1 MYIHLPRSNACD
13 KRMTRPMDG
22 QGIINTIQRRVN
34 EEGCEKSLASLLVRL
49 LVHIAHIRSRFG
61 WEQYVGAVK
70 IGHTPLLTLSMA
82 TDLASLA
89 RPADPFYQQRYM
101 KCCTFGLETEEYMFI
116 NSYGSEWPFFI
127 HYSYLARNKGKPW
140 SSTCDTIFRI
150 SHILNKED
158 YEDVSFHIIVG
169 KRGRKWTTLGIQLSS
184 SARVDAG
191 AKAIQ
196 LKSSAWS
203 LVTTIGWASA
213 HHSIG
218 VSSGG
223 ITRLAMGHTL
233 NWDQVNNWL
242 INLLIVEDANYIEG
256 GRGLLALL
264 VACCCHLDLGPF
276 VLSFRGL

>member
-22 QGIINTIQRRVN
+22 QGIINTIQRWK
-34 EEGCEKSLASLLVRL
+34 EEGCEKSPALLLVRL
-49 LVHIAHIRSRFG
+49 LVHIIHIRSRFG

-70 IGHTPLLTLSMA
+70 IGHTPLLTLSLA

-101 KCCTFGLETEEYMFI
+101 KCCTFGLETEEYMSI
-116 NSYGSEWPFFI
+116 NSYSSELPFFV

-213 HHSIG
+213 QLGLVQG
-218 VSSGG
+218 VLHDSQWG
-223 ITRLAMGHTL
+223 THTIEIKL
-233 NWDQVNNWL
+233 TIDWL
-242 INLLIVEDANYIEG
+242 IY
-256 GRGLLALL
+256 
-264 VACCCHLDLGPF
+264 
-276 VLSFRGL
+276 